1 MALLKTAWANLQ
13 DGLGNRF
20 SWSHVKAIF
29 YNYAE
34 QKLLSTKL
42 DEMDALID
50 EKIAK
55 AMMSN
60 VQVNDQTK
68 VPTSA
73 LAYSMNES
81 ITKLNSDSYKLSG
94 GTEIPSNADLKSSQY
109 LIPGNYYCPS
119 NITANTLLNCPF
131 KSAFILKVEIS
142 SGIGNQYIRQ
152 TFTQYDNSNVV
163 SRVYLGDTSTWK
175 DGINTNDFPYK
186 VIQKSIEQS
195 VVQPHGSITIA
206 NNLSEYGTY
215 CGAFLCN
222 TYGGP
227 MIYQLIDGGINNH
240 QISLINQADV
250 EVNVGG
256 TILYFIV

>member
-1 MALLKTAWANLQ
+1 MEDNTLQLLKESGISENSIVALAQSLSKIEAYIPTKYVNDDSPDLDADNL
-13 DGLGNRF
+13 N
-20 SWSHVKAIF
+20 H
-29 YNYAE
+29 AE
-34 QKLLSTKL
+34 QGIKRVT
-42 DEMDALID
+42 DALNLAID
-50 EKIAK
+50 A
-55 AMMSN
+55 
-60 VQVNDQTK
+60 
-68 VPTSA
+68 
-73 LAYSMNES
+73 
-81 ITKLNSDSYKLSG
+81 ITALNSDCYKLSG
-94 GTEIPSNADLKSSQY
+94 GIEIPSNADLKSSQY

-119 NITANTLLNCPF
+119 NIAANTLLNCPF

-186 VIQKSIEQS
+186 VISKSIKQS
-195 VVQPHGSITIA
+195 VVQPHGSITIS

-215 CGAFLCN
+215 CEAFLCN

-227 MIYQLIDGGINNH
+227 MIYQLNDGGINNH

-250 EVNVGG
+250 AVNVGG

>member
-1 MALLKTAWANLQ
+1 MSVLKTAWANLQ

-73 LAYSMNES
+73 LAYSMSQDISQNAQD
-81 ITKLNSDSYKLSG
+81 ITQLNSDLDRSSSALDLLSG
-94 GTEIPSNADLKSSQY
+94 FQPPDSARVPLTVKRAAGLIVIIGHFRAGTVLDDWTPITTLPSGY
-109 LIPGNYYCPS
+109 RPS
-119 NITANTLLNCPF
+119 KQLR
-131 KSAFILKVEIS
+131 
-142 SGIGNQYIRQ
+142 IRQ
-152 TFTQYDNSNVV
+152 ISEA
-163 SRVYLGDTSTWK
+163 G
-175 DGINTNDFPYK
+175 
-186 VIQKSIEQS
+186 KS
-195 VVQPHGSITIA
+195 
-206 NNLSEYGTY
+206 Y
-215 CGAFLCN
+215 
-222 TYGGP
+222 
-227 MIYQLIDGGINNH
+227 
-240 QISLINQADV
+240 
-250 EVNVGG
+250 
-256 TILYFIV
+256 TILIGPDGAVQLYNASSISEGDVLFIGIAF

>member
-34 QKLLSTKL
+34 HKLLSTKL

-73 LAYSMNES
+73 LAYSMSQEISQNEQN
-81 ITKLNSDSYKLSG
+81 IATLNSKFPDDKSYFTAVIPRVKDITSG
-94 GTEIPSNADLKSSQY
+94 SDQPTLRIDIEYMIQTKGIKSGEYGFSSTQYTDLPASAPEWGYVKYFQHAD
-109 LIPGNYYCPS
+109 NYVTVMVFPDGLTGG
-119 NITANTLLNCPF
+119 ILLNQF
-131 KSAFILKVEIS
+131 VL
-142 SGIGNQYIRQ
+142 GQNQWN
-152 TFTQYDNSNVV
+152 T
-163 SRVYLGDTSTWK
+163 TWK
-175 DGINTNDFPYK
+175 K
-186 VIQKSIEQS
+186 LE
-195 VVQPHGSITIA
+195 
-206 NNLSEYGTY
+206 LSET
-215 CGAFLCN
+215 
-222 TYGGP
+222 
-227 MIYQLIDGGINNH
+227 
-240 QISLINQADV
+240 S
-250 EVNVGG
+250 
-256 TILYFIV
+256 